1 MSISIIEIELPTI
14 ETVQVT
20 GDTLTV
26 DLSDGR
32 SISTPVAWYP
42 RLLHSTAKERS
53 HWRFIGKGHGI
64 HWEDID
70 EDISVENILT
80 GKSSGESQSSFRKW
94 LETRS
99 SRQKNHSSGR
109 TSSNRVRHDLLTF
122 KVLWSKILTWPE
134 NPESISMEPYITLSV
149 VVIKANVFFGMTLIV
164 SGIWRCSKK
173 VRSGLDIS
181 YTPMCSWIIKI
192 GVRLASLHY

>member
-14 ETVQVT
+14 EAVQIT

-32 SISTPVAWYP
+32 SISTPIAWYP
-42 RLLHSTAKERS
+42 RLLHSTVKERS

-70 EDISVENILT
+70 EDVSVENILA
-80 GKSSGESQSSFRKW
+80 GKSSGESQSSFGKW

-99 SRQKNHSSGR
+99 FRPKNRSSGR
-109 TSSNRVRHDLLTF
+109 TTRRPAAEL
-122 KVLWSKILTWPE
+122 
-134 NPESISMEPYITLSV
+134 
-149 VVIKANVFFGMTLIV
+149 
-164 SGIWRCSKK
+164 
-173 VRSGLDIS
+173 
-181 YTPMCSWIIKI
+181 
-192 GVRLASLHY
+192 